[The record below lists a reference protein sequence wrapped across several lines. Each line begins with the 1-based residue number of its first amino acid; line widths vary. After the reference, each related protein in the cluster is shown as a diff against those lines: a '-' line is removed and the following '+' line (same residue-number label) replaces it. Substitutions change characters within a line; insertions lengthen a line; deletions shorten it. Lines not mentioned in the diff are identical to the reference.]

1 MDATQDETY
10 EEVAAHV
17 LMAIVVRAKKQ
28 QNEVGVA
35 VRRPRARNSC
45 VRNAAD
51 EDKNQWELVLYSFA
65 DCNQL
70 STLDNLFVQV
80 GPTEVLVSDGATDSE
95 TKTMRQLL
103 QAHSIERRIV
113 PRGQFKCM
121 PSVME
126 ANLCRLLGVTSVQ
139 ASHRA
144 ELEMELAMNAL
155 AGLLEAESV
164 LTDADGFGTYSLAV
178 GDMDSFLQ
186 LDRAALTALNL
197 LPDPLLTGN
206 VAIQNGSILELLNK
220 GKTTMGRRLLERW
233 IRMPLVDAT
242 AISARQD
249 VVELFVDESSLRMEL
264 LDECMKSMPDLEKL
278 ARTLDKQKYVKL
290 DALVAVYDAAKYVFP
305 RVYESVRHH
314 DRLEA
319 SFTVPLKKVLD
330 DISGY
335 VGLIEELVDFSSR
348 PHVTVNAKHDPE
360 LMALRTSMKELEADI
375 EEEHFRAREDIG
387 GDIKCEKD
395 KARGFVFR
403 IIDKKQE
410 ERVSKVKDVHI
421 CQVLTN
427 GFYFVTHK
435 LKSLAKAHG
444 ELAKEYEARQAH
456 ILTAAIE
463 VAATY
468 VPVVESAAKLMA
480 TLDVL
485 LGFGHVASHANYT
498 RPVLGTSAVA
508 LENARHPCVELQDG
522 VEFIP
527 NNIEME
533 AATSRFQLLT
543 GPNMGG
549 KSTYIRSLGA
559 IAVMAQIGSFVP
571 ATSAMLPIMDRLLVR
586 VGAGDMQQRGVS
598 TFMLEMLEAAV
609 ICKKATDRSLVIIDE
624 LGRGTSTYDGF
635 GLAWAISE
643 HLLARG
649 CWCVFATHF
658 HELTALASGK
668 SFPGIVNKHVTAHK
682 MDDKIAMVYEVR
694 DGPCL
699 ESFGIY
705 VAEMAGFP
713 ADVVAH
719 AKRKAREL
727 EHFEMPNPAKK
738 ARNNPVAFRAD
749 FAALPLG
756 SMSDADVLA
765 AVTKLLD

>member
-1 MDATQDETY
+1 MEDETY
-10 EEVAAHV
+10 MDEATSGVV
-17 LMAIVVRAKKQ
+17 MAVNIRHKKT

-45 VRNAAD
+45 VRNAD
-51 EDKNQWELVLYSFA
+51 GEDKNQWELVLYAFT

-70 STLDNLFVQV
+70 STLDNLLVQV
-80 GPTEVLVSDGATDSE
+80 SPTECIVSDTTNDTEA
-95 TKTMRQLL
+95 KPLRLLL
-103 QAHSIERRIV
+103 QAHSIERVVAPKAR
-113 PRGQFKCM
+113 FKHVA
-121 PSVME
+121 SVME
-126 ANLCRLLGVTSVQ
+126 THLCRLLGVSSVL
-139 ASHRA
+139 ASHRH
-144 ELEMELAMNAL
+144 ELEMDLAMGAL
-155 AGLLEAESV
+155 ACVLESLSV
-164 LTDADGFGTYSLAV
+164 LTDADGFGTYSLSI

-197 LPDPLLTGN
+197 LPDPLLAGN
-206 VAIQNGSILELLNK
+206 TTISNGSILELLNR
-220 GKTTMGRRLLERW
+220 GKTAMGKRLLERW
-233 IRMPLVDAT
+233 IRMPLVDADQI
-242 AISARQD
+242 AARQD

-278 ARTLDKQKYVKL
+278 ALALDKQKNVKL

-305 RVYESVRHH
+305 RVLAAIRPH
-314 DRLEA
+314 DRLQA
-319 SFTVPLKKVLD
+319 SFTTPLAKVVD
-330 DISGY
+330 DCAGYIS
-335 VGLIEELVDFSSR
+335 LIEELVDLNAR
-348 PHVTVNAKHDPE
+348 PHVTVNAKHDPALME
-360 LMALRTSMKELEADI
+360 LKRSMQETEAEIQD
-375 EEEHFRAREDIG
+375 EHERARDDIG

-395 KARGFVFR
+395 KVRGFVFR

-410 ERVSKVKDVHI
+410 ERVSKVPGVHI

-427 GFYFVTHK
+427 GFYFVTPT
-435 LKSLAKAHG
+435 LKALAKDHMG
-444 ELAKEYEARQAH
+444 FVKEYEVRQAH
-456 ILTAAIE
+456 ILSAAIE

-468 VPVVESAAKLMA
+468 VPVVESAAKLVA
-480 TLDVL
+480 ALDVL
-485 LGFGHVASHANYT
+485 LGFAHVASHASYC

-508 LENARHPCVELQDG
+508 LQHARHPCVELQDG

-527 NNIEME
+527 NNIEMD
-533 AATSRFQLLT
+533 AKSSRFQLLT

-571 ATSAMLPIMDRLLVR
+571 ASSAMLPIMDRLLVR

-598 TFMLEMLEAAV
+598 TFMLEMLEASV
-609 ICKKATDRSLVIIDE
+609 ICKKATAKSLVIIDE

-658 HELTALASGK
+658 HELTALATGQTHA
-668 SFPGIVNKHVTAHK
+668 GIVNKHVTAVTTS
-682 MDDKIAMVYEVR
+682 DAIAMVYEVR

-713 ADVVAH
+713 KDVVAH
-719 AKRKAREL
+719 AKRKAKEL
-727 EHFEMPNPAKK
+727 EHFEMPNPRKK
-738 ARNNPVAFRAD
+738 KTRADPVGFRAA
-749 FAALPLG
+749 FASLPL
-756 SMSDADVLA
+756 STMSDADVVA
-765 AVTKLLD
+765 AVNQLLDA